1 MEQYCILGRIGEGAH
16 GIVFKAKHVET
27 GEIVALKKVALRR
40 LEDGIPNQV
49 LREIK
54 ALQEIEDS
62 QYVVQLKAVFP
73 HGAGFVL
80 AFEFMLSDLAEV
92 VRHTQRPLAQAQV
105 KSYLQMLLKGV
116 AFCHANNIVHRDL
129 KPANLL
135 ISASGQLKIA
145 DFGLARVFS
154 PDSNRLYTHQVATR
168 WYRAPELLYGA
179 RQYDQ
184 GVDLW
189 AVGCILGELLNG
201 SPLFPGE
208 NDIEQLCCVLRILG
222 TPSPQVWP
230 EITELPDYNKISF
243 KEQAPVPLEE
253 VLPDASP
260 QALDLLGRFLL
271 YPPQQRISASQVWN
285 EASRTKE
292 LWRQL
297 CLRRWSSCKAS
308 QMTLGTQTWKQYYLR
323 RSELEFRMASGR
335 PGDFTCRALAG
346 HKGEIDNLAYVS
358 TNEYRFDGREKS
370 VVCTISSDGT
380 VRAWDLHEGVELW
393 SSPVQSTPL
402 VHLVTYPRLQLV
414 VTVDETG
421 LIKAWEA
428 ENGCEQAAFLLP
440 MYSSTLEACD
450 IPEGPLLLVFYIQS
464 LLCQSEE
471 ETPTSASLP
480 IWLTSRACWAPDE
493 AARLMVMHRN
503 DNGMQL
509 VITTYELG
517 TKKSRDRA
525 DILAQQI
532 ASFLLPDTMMP
543 PHLMKSHGSQVILL
557 VSGSELVL
565 FTIHGLQLVAF
576 QDHQRPI
583 TSMWVDQ
590 TRVITSSFDLSLRVY
605 MWNKEN
611 KFPVLK
617 SCYHLLGG
625 SHRCASGFTHV
636 ESDGMTIVGVETRN
650 IGTSILRS
658 YYFQVQCG

>member
-116 AFCHANNIVHRDL
+116 AFCHANNIVHR
-129 KPANLL
+129 
-135 ISASGQLKIA
+135 
-145 DFGLARVFS
+145 
-154 PDSNRLYTHQVATR
+154 
-168 WYRAPELLYGA
+168 
-179 RQYDQ
+179 
-184 GVDLW
+184 
-189 AVGCILGELLNG
+189 
-201 SPLFPGE
+201 
-208 NDIEQLCCVLRILG
+208 
-222 TPSPQVWP
+222 

-335 PGDFTCRALAG
+335 PEDFTCRALAG
-346 HKGEIDNLAYVS
+346 HKGEIDDLAYIS
-358 TNEYRFDGREKS
+358 TSEYRFDGQDKS
-370 VVCTISSDGT
+370 VVCTVSSDGT
-380 VRAWDLHEGVELW
+380 VRAWDLHEGMELW
-393 SSPVQSTPL
+393 SSPVQSAAL
-402 VHLVTYPRLQLV
+402 VNLVAYPRLQLV
-414 VTVDETG
+414 VTVDERG
-421 LIKAWEA
+421 LIKVWEA
-428 ENGCEQAAFLLP
+428 ENGCEKAAFLLP
-440 MYSSTLEACD
+440 MYSSALEACD
-450 IPEGPLLLVFYIQS
+450 IPEGPLLLAACAEGALYTLTVPWLQLLSRVNVFPGNPTSLLCSPDRQWVFASTQNSDLSPEVFYTQS
-464 LLCQSEE
+464 LLCRSED
-471 ETPTSASLP
+471 ETPASTTLP
-480 IWLTSRACWAPDE
+480 IWLTSRACWTPDE

-517 TKKSRDRA
+517 SRKSRDRVEV
-525 DILAQQI
+525 LVRQI

-543 PHLMKSHGSQVILL
+543 PHLMKGHGSQVILL

-625 SHRCASGFTHV
+625 SHRWASGFTHV
-636 ESDGMTIVGVETRN
+636 ESDSMSIVGVEARN

-658 YYFQVQCG
+658 YYFQVRCG

>member
-92 VRHTQRPLAQAQV
+92 VRRTQRPLAQAQV

-116 AFCHANNIVHRDL
+116 AFCHANNIVHRVV
-129 KPANLL
+129 P
-135 ISASGQLKIA
+135 
-145 DFGLARVFS
+145 S
-154 PDSNRLYTHQVATR
+154 P
-168 WYRAPELLYGA
+168 RAPVWCPPV
-179 RQYDQ
+179 RS
-184 GVDLW
+184 
-189 AVGCILGELLNG
+189 GCR
-201 SPLFPGE
+201 PL
-208 NDIEQLCCVLRILG
+208 
-222 TPSPQVWP
+222 

-335 PGDFTCRALAG
+335 PEDFTCRALAG
-346 HKGEIDNLAYVS
+346 HKGEIDDLAYIS
-358 TNEYRFDGREKS
+358 TSECRFDGQDKS
-370 VVCTISSDGT
+370 VVCTVSSDGT
-380 VRAWDLHEGVELW
+380 VRAWDLHEGMELW
-393 SSPVQSTPL
+393 SSPVQSAAL
-402 VHLVTYPRLQLV
+402 VNLVTYPRLQLV
-414 VTVDETG
+414 VTVDERG
-421 LIKAWEA
+421 LIKVWEA

-440 MYSSTLEACD
+440 MYSSALEACD
-450 IPEGPLLLVFYIQS
+450 IPEGPLLLAACAEGALYTLTVPWLQLLSRVNVFPGNPTSLLCSPDQQWVFASTQNSDLSPEVFYTQS
-464 LLCQSEE
+464 LLCRSED
-471 ETPTSASLP
+471 ETPASTTLP
-480 IWLTSRACWAPDE
+480 IWLMSRACWTPDE

-503 DNGMQL
+503 DSGLQL

-517 TKKSRDRA
+517 SRKSRDRVE
-525 DILAQQI
+525 ILVQQI

-543 PHLMKSHGSQVILL
+543 PHLMKGHGSQVILL

-625 SHRCASGFTHV
+625 SHRWASGFTHV
-636 ESDGMTIVGVETRN
+636 ESDSMSIVGVEARN